1 MDEFTLEEIGKPD
14 VKDAVL
20 IEGLPGIG
28 NVGKIAAK
36 HLIKELNAKKFATL
50 YSHTF
55 PPQVLIRKN
64 GTILTMKNDFYYWKS
79 DRGTKDLIFVT
90 GNTQSATPQGQY
102 ELAELIWDVAKPY
115 GISSLY
121 TLGGLGIGR
130 IVEKA
135 KVYGA
140 VTNPKLIPE
149 LEKLGVIIKRE
160 GIGQIIGISGLLLGQ
175 SMRNKVDGVCLMG
188 ETSGYYLDPNS
199 AKSVAEVLTRCLD
212 LKIDMESL
220 RKRARDTEKRMAEA
234 QEMEKRMLEQIGM
247 MQKESTDEE
256 LRYIG

>member
-1 MDEFTLEEIGKPD
+1 MDEFTIEEFEKPK
-14 VKDAVL
+14 VKDVIL

-36 HLIKELNAKKFATL
+36 HLIQELDAKKFATMH
-50 YSHTF
+50 SHTF

-64 GTILTMKNDFYYWKS
+64 GTVLTMKNDFYYWKS
-79 DRGTKDLIFVT
+79 DRGTNDLIFVI

-102 ELAELIWDVAKPY
+102 DLAELVWGIAESY
-115 GISSLY
+115 GIASVY

-130 IVEKA
+130 IVDRP

-140 VTNPKLIPE
+140 VTNPELIPK
-149 LEKLGVIIKRE
+149 LEKFGVLMKRE
-160 GIGQIIGISGLLLGQ
+160 GIGQIIGVSGLLLGQ
-175 SMRNKVDGVCLMG
+175 GMRKGVDGICLMG

-199 AKSVAEVLTRCLD
+199 AKAVAEVLTRCVGIE
-212 LKIDMESL
+212 IDMKAL
-220 RKRARDTEKRMAEA
+220 KKRAKDTEKRMAEA
-234 QEMEKRMLEQIGM
+234 QKMEKRMLEQVGM
-247 MQKESTDEE
+247 MQKESTDDD